1 MTIEGLKYIIS
12 HSEGTEIEYKKS
24 RTGLARSVY
33 ETICTF
39 LAHPTNPVG
48 RVYGC

>member
-24 RTGLARSVY
+24 QAGLARSVY
-33 ETICTF
+33 ETICAF
-39 LAHPTNPVG
+39 LKSI
-48 RVYGC
+48 